1 MNYEL
6 ISIHKKL
13 IDNLYYQKLEIIK
26 EIINILNKEYG
37 ITIRN

>member
-13 IDNLYYQKLEIIK
+13 IDYLYYQKLEIIK